1 MSETSTPE
9 TYGLASVEQ
18 AQEVPA
24 PVLPYLPR
32 NPKSYRPKLA
42 LVGCG
47 GIAAQHLHAYK
58 NAGFEVAALCSRDE
72 SRARA
77 YQQTYFPSA
86 QVTTDF
92 ASLLRRDDLEVFDLT
107 AHPAERVALIEAA
120 LRAGKHVLSQK
131 PFVLD
136 LDVGE
141 RLCDLA
147 EQCGVT
153 LAVNQNGRWAPHF
166 SYLKQALD
174 AGLIGSL
181 QSVNFSL
188 HWDHR
193 WIVGTRFEEIEP
205 LILYD
210 FGIHWFD
217 LTASFFAGRAAQTVY
232 ALQVRALEQGARVP
246 LLAHALIEFDGGTA
260 SLNFN
265 ANVTHGQTDRTVL
278 AGTSGTLVS
287 EGPSLSAQSVTLH
300 TATGRARPALTGT
313 WFVAGFHGAMAELLC
328 AVEERRPPQNSAR
341 GNLRSLALCFAA
353 VASAQ
358 TGRPCKPGEVRSV
371 RLR

>member
-1 MSETSTPE
+1 MSEPSTQDN
-9 TYGLASVEQ
+9 YGLARV
-18 AQEVPA
+18 APVQEIPA
-24 PVLPYLPR
+24 PVLPYQPR
-32 NPKSYRPKLA
+32 NPQTYRPKIA

-58 NAGFEVAALCSRDE
+58 NAGFEVAALCSRDA

-77 YQQTYFPSA
+77 YQQKYFPAA
-86 QVTTDF
+86 QVTVDF
-92 ASLLRRDDLEVFDLT
+92 ASLLCREELEVFDLT
-107 AHPAERVALIEAA
+107 AHPAERAALIEAA

-136 LDVGE
+136 LDVGA
-141 RLCDLA
+141 RLCELA
-147 EQCGVT
+147 EQCGVR

-166 SYLKQALD
+166 SYLKQALA
-174 AGLIGSL
+174 AGLIGTL

-188 HWDHR
+188 HWDHQ
-193 WIVGTRFEEIEP
+193 WISGTRFEEIEP

-217 LTASFFAGRAAQTVY
+217 LAASFFAGRAARSVF
-232 ALQVRALEQGARVP
+232 ALQVKALEQPACVP
-246 LLAHALIEFDGGTA
+246 MLAHALIEFEGGTA

-265 ANVTHGQTDRTVL
+265 ANVTHGQEDRTVL
-278 AGTSGTLVS
+278 AGTAGTLVS
-287 EGPSLSAQSVTLH
+287 EGPSLSEQSVTLH

-313 WFVAGFHGAMAELLC
+313 WFVEGFHGAMAELLC
-328 AVEERRPPQNSAR
+328 AVEEGRSPQNNAR
-341 GNLRSLALCFAA
+341 ENLRSLALCFAA

-358 TGRPCKPGEVRSV
+358 TGRPCQPGEVRSI